1 MRAKEIGEFGLI
13 ARIRGAAPDLPPDIV
28 EGVGDDCA
36 IVRPK
41 DEHDLLFTC
50 DCQIQGTHF
59 RNEWITPRQ
68 LGRRVAA
75 VNLSDVAA
83 MGGAPRWALCSLAIP
98 EETDVAWVDAL
109 YAGLRCELERAGAS
123 LVGGNTAR
131 LSGAAIIDLFLV
143 GAVERGRALLR
154 GGARPGDLVFVT
166 GELGASAA
174 GLALLRD
181 GVGEVDYEIA
191 EEAIGRHLTPTPR
204 LGEGRALAATGLVSS
219 CIDVSDGLASDA
231 LRLAEESGVTVR
243 LDAERIPLSRAALA
257 LGEATGL
264 DPMDLALYGGED
276 FELLF
281 TAGRGAEDA
290 VREAVAVAAGASV
303 RRIGEVAGGAPEVLV
318 ERGGQVFSPGR
329 SGYDHFSSG

>member
-13 ARIRGAAPDLPPDIV
+13 ARIRGAAPAASPDVI

-36 IVRPK
+36 IVRP
-41 DEHDLLFTC
+41 DGDRDLLFTC

-75 VNLSDVAA
+75 VSLSDVAA

-98 EETDVAWVDAL
+98 EETDVAWVDDL
-109 YAGLRCELERAGAS
+109 YAGLRDELARAGAS

-131 LSGAAIIDLFLV
+131 LAGAALVDLFVV
-143 GAVERGRALLR
+143 GAVERGRALVR
-154 GGARPGDLVFVT
+154 GGARPGDCVFVT

-181 GVGEVDYEIA
+181 GAGAVDRAVA
-191 EEAIGRHLTPTPR
+191 EEAIRRHLTPTPR
-204 LGEGRALAATGLVSS
+204 LGEGRALAATGLASS
-219 CIDVSDGLASDA
+219 CIDVSDGLTADASH
-231 LRLAEESGVTVR
+231 LAEESGVTVH
-243 LDAERIPLSRAALA
+243 LDAGKIPVARAARA
-257 LGEATGL
+257 VAEAAGR
-264 DPMDLALYGGED
+264 DPLELALYGGEE

-281 TAGRGAEDA
+281 TAGRGTEDA
-290 VREAVAVAAGASV
+290 VREAIAAVAGV
-303 RRIGEVAGGAPEVLV
+303 PVHRIGEVTAGAPEVLV
-318 ERGGQVFSPGR
+318 ERGGRVFSPGR
-329 SGYDHFSSG
+329 PGYDHFSSG